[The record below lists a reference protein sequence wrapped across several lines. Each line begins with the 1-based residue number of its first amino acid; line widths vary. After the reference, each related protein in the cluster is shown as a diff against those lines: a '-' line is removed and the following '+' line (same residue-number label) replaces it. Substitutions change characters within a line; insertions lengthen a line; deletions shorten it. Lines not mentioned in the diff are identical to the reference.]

1 MIEKSSDLQGR
12 RERERHLI
20 APNFTADGELGLI
33 LASSAII
40 VAYILAVRPVTG
52 LSVLEATGFAFLA
65 VPGAVLALLICG
77 KFFSRISLI
86 SGIALVFASI
96 SSVLL
101 ASHYL
106 QLYVTG
112 GFENAPSILFR
123 RLVFGN
129 LLVAYL
135 LRQSF
140 LKHHLKRR
148 HESEQNAKIQALQS
162 RIRPHFLFN
171 SMNVIASL
179 IPVDPDAAEQA
190 VEDLSELFRA
200 SLQQAGTF
208 VRTSQ
213 ELDLC
218 RRYLAIERLRMG
230 DRLNVQWHVESPPA
244 GAEMPLLILQPLLEN
259 AIYHG
264 IQPLPEGGTIA
275 VEIGF
280 SRNVMEA
287 RIRNPLRTVENAAGG
302 GDGGPG
308 RPRLP
313 HEGNNLAIANICDR
327 LAAVYG
333 DKATLITI
341 QKDNEFETTLVCP
354 TVPKMV

>member
-1 MIEKSSDLQGR
+1 MAGAVITIS
-12 RERERHLI
+12 
-20 APNFTADGELGLI
+20 
-33 LASSAII
+33 
-40 VAYILAVRPVTG
+40 YILAVRPETG
-52 LSVLEATGFAFLA
+52 LSLFEAAGFAFLA
-65 VPGAVLALLICG
+65 IPGAILALLICG
-77 KFFSRISLI
+77 RFFSRLSLVAGVI
-86 SGIALVFASI
+86 LVFVSI
-96 SSVLL
+96 SAVVTVC
-101 ASHYL
+101 HYA
-106 QLYVTG
+106 QLNSLSGV
-112 GFENAPSILFR
+112 ENASSLLFR
-123 RLVFGN
+123 RLVFAN

-200 SLQQAGTF
+200 SLQQAGSF

-218 RRYLAIERLRMG
+218 QRYLGIEGLRMG
-230 DRLNVQWHVESPPA
+230 DRLKVEWNVESPPA
-244 GAEMPLLILQPLLEN
+244 AAEMPLLILQPLLEN

-264 IQPLPEGGTIA
+264 IQPLSQGGT
-275 VEIGF
+275 VTV
-280 SRNVMEA
+280 NVRFLDGMMEA
-287 RIRNPLRTVENAAGG
+287 RIRNPLSTPENSGGG
-302 GDGGPG
+302 GDGSPG

-313 HEGNNLAIANICDR
+313 HEGNHLAIANIRQR
-327 LAAVYG
+327 LEAVYG
-333 DKATLITI
+333 KKATLITN
-341 QKDNEFETTLVCP
+341 QKYNEFETTLICP
-354 TVPKMV
+354 TVPKMVQGAEKSESTVFWAN